1 MSSPVGATFSESL
14 FWWQSSMSVWL
25 IFPGWDVLWYVIQ
38 NKVFTLVSLWKG
50 IGSGKGHGTLE
61 QNLHCCTYLA
71 RQDCNNQCTSLF
83 TFKENQKAR
92 RKIDFACRWQRAMK
106 KLLIFQ
112 AVWFPNKNKLVV
124 HVKFIFPFLKF
135 DNAFYKSVFEINLLK

>member
-1 MSSPVGATFSESL
+1 
-14 FWWQSSMSVWL
+14 
-25 IFPGWDVLWYVIQ
+25 
-38 NKVFTLVSLWKG
+38 
-50 IGSGKGHGTLE
+50 
-61 QNLHCCTYLA
+61 
-71 RQDCNNQCTSLF
+71 
-83 TFKENQKAR
+83 
-92 RKIDFACRWQRAMK
+92 MK